1 MCVCFLG
8 KVLFSP
14 VAEWEK
20 RSILNSTN
28 LTGLKQGERER
39 ERERERVAEAG
50 RKSEGGTQRERDL
63 KGGWRGVEGVCRM
76 RQK

>member
-1 MCVCFLG
+1 M
-8 KVLFSP
+8 LFSP

-39 ERERERVAEAG
+39 ERERVAEAG
-50 RKSEGGTQRERDL
+50 RKSEGGTQRERDI
-63 KGGWRGVEGVCRM
+63 
-76 RQK
+76 